1 MVFKVHVGPPQ
12 IAIHQGQT
20 VLVSEPDGQI
30 NWPSEKGLYFLDT
43 RIVSNWAIYA
53 NGEPW
58 ELLNGGAINY
68 HAARIFLTN
77 KSILTEDG
85 PIPPR
90 TVGLTISRS
99 IVGGMHEDLDITNN
113 NLKPVRF
120 QLEVALRCDFAD
132 VFEVKSGKIVRR
144 GQITT
149 EWSERRQRLRTAY
162 SNRDFHRSLTI
173 TVSRAT
179 SKAVSANGRLSFEVA
194 LKPGQA
200 WHACLFYML
209 EDRQQQLRAPRDC
222 VGTTHESRR
231 FPTMAEWLKTVVK
244 IKTSNEE
251 FYRLFHQ
258 ALEDMAALR

>member
-1 MVFKVHVGPPQ
+1 MAFKVHVGPPQ

-77 KSILTEDG
+77 KLILTEDG

-120 QLEVALRCDFAD
+120 QLEVAL
-132 VFEVKSGKIVRR
+132 
-144 GQITT
+144 Q
-149 EWSERRQRLRTAY
+149 
-162 SNRDFHRSLTI
+162 
-173 TVSRAT
+173 
-179 SKAVSANGRLSFEVA
+179 
-194 LKPGQA
+194 PGEA
-200 WHACLFYML
+200 WHTCLAYVL
-209 EDRQQQLRAPRDC
+209 EDGEQQLRAPHDC
-222 VGTTHESRR
+222 LGESSKSHHY
-231 FPTMAEWLKTVVK
+231 PTMAEWLATVVK
-244 IKTSNEE
+244 IETSNEE
-251 FYRLFHQ
+251 F
-258 ALEDMAALR
+258 